1 MEHYEFEV
9 ELSMSD
15 EQEARFREDHGLPAG
30 TELGPHVAAAVR
42 ERMQER
48 FAGVASVDARFSY
61 EE

>member
-15 EQEARFREDHGLPAG
+15 EQEARFRQDHGLGPD
-30 TELGPHVAAAVR
+30 TELGPHVAAVVR
-42 ERMQER
+42 ERMQDR
-48 FAGVASVDARFSY
+48 FAGMASVDARFAR